1 MEHETKQK
9 KMKRYNVEK
18 NGKEQKMKTETEKRK
33 KEKIHNVEKKEKQKR
48 EN

>member
-33 KEKIHNVEKKEKQKR
+33 KKIYNVEKKEKQKR